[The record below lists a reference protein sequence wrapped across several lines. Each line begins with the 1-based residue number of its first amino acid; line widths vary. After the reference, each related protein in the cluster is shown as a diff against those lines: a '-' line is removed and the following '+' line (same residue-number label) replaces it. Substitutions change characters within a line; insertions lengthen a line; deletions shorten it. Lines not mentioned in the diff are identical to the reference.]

1 MTETEKDQLNT
12 GAPDYRKKQEEMER
26 QIRKEIEKELPH
38 LTPEAIESVLRSRL
52 GILEGTKTTNL
63 IKVDLGENA
72 GKKVKDS
79 IF

>member
-1 MTETEKDQLNT
+1 MEK
-12 GAPDYRKKQEEMER
+12 

-38 LTPEAIESVLRSRL
+38 LTPEAKESVLRSRI
-52 GILEGTKTTNL
+52 GILQGTDISKL
-63 IKVDLGENA
+63 VKVDLGENA